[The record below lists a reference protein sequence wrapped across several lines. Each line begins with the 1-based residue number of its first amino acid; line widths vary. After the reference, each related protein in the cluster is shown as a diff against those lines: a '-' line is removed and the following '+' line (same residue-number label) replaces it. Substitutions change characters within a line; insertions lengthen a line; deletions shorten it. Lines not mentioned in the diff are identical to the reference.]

1 MATVTAPN
9 LPELARP
16 LLAPA
21 PDGRVRFSRE
31 AYQRMFEAGV
41 FGSRARVELLN
52 GEIVMMS
59 PIGPEHVAIISILN
73 EFFANCLPDTL
84 QCRIQAPVVLSDHSE
99 PEPDLTIV
107 QRRADNYRRG
117 HPSLPDIL
125 LIIEVAQSSRQRDLN
140 WKRSIYAAASISEYW
155 VVDVDE
161 QLLVIHRG
169 PAGGDY
175 QQIEPMNVGGRIAP
189 LCAPNCE
196 LEVALLFD

>member
-1 MATVTAPN
+1 
-9 LPELARP
+9 
-16 LLAPA
+16 
-21 PDGRVRFSRE
+21 
-31 AYQRMFEAGV
+31 
-41 FGSRARVELLN
+41 
-52 GEIVMMS
+52 
-59 PIGPEHVAIISILN
+59 
-73 EFFANCLPDTL
+73 
-84 QCRIQAPVVLSDHSE
+84 
-99 PEPDLTIV
+99 
-107 QRRADNYRRG
+107 
-117 HPSLPDIL
+117 